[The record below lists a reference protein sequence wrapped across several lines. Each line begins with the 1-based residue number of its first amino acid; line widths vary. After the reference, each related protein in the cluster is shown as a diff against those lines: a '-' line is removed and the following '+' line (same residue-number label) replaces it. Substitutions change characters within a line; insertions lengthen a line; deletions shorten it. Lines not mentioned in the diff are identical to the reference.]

1 MKKRALQ
8 RRGFG
13 MKLAGN
19 GTGSG
24 APKPPPFYPLPSGG
38 QSGTTSASANAAAA
52 PGTVTCDQAITP
64 GCISALYQVP
74 PGTKAKRSNKMGIF
88 EADDAY
94 AQEDLNS
101 FWANIYPAIPQ
112 GTGPEL
118 DSIDGGVAPVAQVNA
133 GLESSLDFEVA
144 YPLLWL
150 QETILY
156 QVGLT
161 ATFNSF
167 FDALDGVS

>member
-19 GTGSG
+19 GTRSG
-24 APKPPPFYPLPSGG
+24 ALKPPPFYPLPPGE
-38 QSGTTSASANAAAA
+38 QSGATSAFPNAAAA
-52 PGTVTCDQAITP
+52 PVTITCNQAITP

-74 PGTKAKRSNKMGIF
+74 PGTKAKTSNKMGIF

-94 AQEDLNS
+94 AQEDLDG

-112 GTGPEL
+112 GTGPKL

-133 GLESSLDFEVA
+133 GLESSLDFQVA
-144 YPLLWL
+144 YPLLWP

>member
-1 MKKRALQ
+1 
-8 RRGFG
+8 
-13 MKLAGN
+13 
-19 GTGSG
+19 
-24 APKPPPFYPLPSGG
+24 
-38 QSGTTSASANAAAA
+38 
-52 PGTVTCDQAITP
+52 
-64 GCISALYQVP
+64 
-74 PGTKAKRSNKMGIF
+74 MGIF

-94 AQEDLNS
+94 AQEDLDA

-112 GTGPEL
+112 GTGPKL

-133 GLESSLDFEVA
+133 GLESSLDFQVA
-144 YPLLWL
+144 YPLLWP